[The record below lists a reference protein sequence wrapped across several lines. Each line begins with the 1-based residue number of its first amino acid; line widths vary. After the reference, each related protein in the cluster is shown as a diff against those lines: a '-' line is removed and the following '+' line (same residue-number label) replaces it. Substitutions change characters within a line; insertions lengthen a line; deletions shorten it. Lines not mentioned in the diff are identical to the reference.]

1 MSGQGRVR
9 GGRLAAIIRGVKAA
23 ILGCAV
29 AGLLGLAV
37 VAASWPGS
45 PLRAGAPE
53 RSDLPS
59 VAFLIAAAGAFAAYL
74 GALVVLRRRG
84 GALAIVLTLAVAIQL
99 VPLAGPL
106 LLSRDA
112 YAYWDYGRLA
122 AQHDANPYA
131 VPPAHFPHDPA
142 TRQMA
147 PAWRTTQSVYGPIFT
162 GASAGLARTSG
173 RGEVA
178 AFEFR
183 LAAAAGMLALV
194 AVAAVAAPLPA
205 FAVAFV
211 GWNPLLAID
220 FAGGGHNDVW
230 MMVLVLGALALA
242 ARHPRLSG
250 TSWALAAGV
259 KWVALALLPLS
270 LLREP
275 RARAATLGFL
285 AAAGAIATAAFLA
298 FGTAWLT
305 ALVPV
310 AHRQAAWAVP
320 SRLGLVGLPGWL
332 ALVPLAIAVPWL
344 VRSARAGRRRLA
356 LTSGLLLIGTPWLL
370 PWYAVWAVPL
380 AAVEED
386 ALAWVLTLALC
397 AYLLPDRVP
406 I

>member
-1 MSGQGRVR
+1 
-9 GGRLAAIIRGVKAA
+9 VKAA
-23 ILGCAV
+23 ILGCAI
-29 AGLLGLAV
+29 AGLLAIATA
-37 VAASWPGS
+37 AASWPGS

-53 RSDLPS
+53 RSDVPS
-59 VAFLIAAAGAFAAYL
+59 AVFLAAAACAFAAYAL
-74 GALVVLRRRG
+74 ALVVVRRRG
-84 GALAIVLTLAVAIQL
+84 GALLVVCALALVIQL

-106 LLSRDA
+106 VLSRDA

-122 AQHDANPYA
+122 AQHDANPYSVA
-131 VPPAHFPHDPA
+131 PARFSHDPA
-142 TRQMA
+142 ERMMA
-147 PAWRTTQSVYGPIFT
+147 PAWRATRSVYGPVFT

-194 AVAAVAAPLPA
+194 ALAAVLAPLPA

-250 TSWALAAGV
+250 SGWALAAGV
-259 KWVALALLPLS
+259 KWVALALLPLN
-270 LLREP
+270 LLREA
-275 RARAATLGFL
+275 RARPAALGFFV
-285 AAAGAIATAAFLA
+285 AAGAIAAGAFLA
-298 FGTAWLT
+298 FGASWPTAV
-305 ALVPV
+305 VPV
-310 AHRQAAWAVP
+310 AQRHAAWAVP
-320 SRLGLVGLPGWL
+320 SRLGVLGLPGWL
-332 ALVPLAIAVPWL
+332 ALLPLAVAVPWL
-344 VRSARAGRRRLA
+344 VRSARVGRSRLG
-356 LTSGLLLIGTPWLL
+356 LTSGLLLVGTPWLL

-386 ALAWVLTLALC
+386 GFAWILTLALC

>member
-1 MSGQGRVR
+1 M
-9 GGRLAAIIRGVKAA
+9 KAA
-23 ILGCAV
+23 ILGCVV
-29 AGLLGLAV
+29 AGLLAV
-37 VAASWPGS
+37 ATAAASWPGS

-53 RSDLPS
+53 GSDVPS
-59 VAFLIAAAGAFAAYL
+59 VVFLAAAACAFAAYV
-74 GALVVLRRRG
+74 GALLLFRRRG
-84 GALAIVLTLAVAIQL
+84 GAVAAACALAVAIQL

-106 LLSRDA
+106 LLSQDA

-122 AQHDANPYA
+122 TRHDANPYA
-131 VPPAHFPHDPA
+131 VAPARFPADPA
-142 TRQMA
+142 ARAMA
-147 PAWRTTQSVYGPIFT
+147 PAWLTTKSVYGPVFT
-162 GASAGLARTSG
+162 GASAGLAQASG
-173 RGEVA
+173 RSGETA
-178 AFEFR
+178 AFGYR

-194 AVAAVAAPLPA
+194 AVAAVVAPLPA

-230 MMVLVLGALALA
+230 MMVLVLAALALA

-250 TSWALAAGV
+250 SGWALAAGV
-259 KWVALALLPLS
+259 KWVALALLPLD

-285 AAAGAIATAAFLA
+285 ATATAIATGAFLA

-305 ALVPV
+305 AVVPV
-310 AHRQAAWAVP
+310 AQRHAAWAVP
-320 SRLGLVGLPGWL
+320 SRLGDLGLPGWL

-344 VRSARAGRRRLA
+344 VRSARAGRRRLG
-356 LTSGLLLIGTPWLL
+356 LTSGLLLVGTPWLL
-370 PWYAVWAVPL
+370 PWYAVWAVAL

-386 ALAWVLTLALC
+386 AAAWVLTLVLC